1 MGGVQEEDSAL
12 PAWASAKRGPRH
24 LRQRLIGITR
34 ILLGGFQ
41 LRGRVLLRTL
51 TRLLRVDGGQ
61 GSIIQLLAL
70 VQLGCRIAELRDSG
84 LDFGVGQRVSD
95 GQLRGV

>member
-51 TRLLRVDGGQ
+51 PDFCALTAARAVSYNCLPLFN
-61 GSIIQLLAL
+61 LA
-70 VQLGCRIAELRDSG
+70 
-84 LDFGVGQRVSD
+84 VG
-95 GQLRGV
+95 